1 MKSIGRWQMLVIAKE
16 EFARKSNKNDPIE
29 LVIPLGKLLVKV
41 YFKDKLWTYPHITVE
56 EIHIVR
62 ALPG

>member
-1 MKSIGRWQMLVIAKE
+1 MTDVSHRQRRVCQKVQQ
-16 EFARKSNKNDPIE
+16 NDPVE

-41 YFKDKLWTYPHITVE
+41 YFKDKLWTFPHIIVE